1 MAEKKRKQ
9 VKFLLF
15 LRLNKSV
22 ILKFIGNMYII
33 DFKQNLQI
41 RNNNKALRRKIKRE
55 KLIKIDE
62 LAGVAGI
69 RLNYLDELSS
79 NLNKLNI

>member
-1 MAEKKRKQ
+1 
-9 VKFLLF
+9 
-15 LRLNKSV
+15 
-22 ILKFIGNMYII
+22 MYSI

-62 LAGVAGI
+62 IAGVAGI